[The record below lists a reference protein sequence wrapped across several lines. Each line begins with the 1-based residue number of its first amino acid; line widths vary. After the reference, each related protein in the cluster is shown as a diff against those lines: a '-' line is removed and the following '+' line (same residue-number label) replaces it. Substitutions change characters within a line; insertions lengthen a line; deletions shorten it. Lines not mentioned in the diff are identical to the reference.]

1 MKPNLFISYSRREVG
16 FVDDLFGHL
25 EKEGF
30 QTWLDYR
37 SLEPGKPWKE
47 QIYQGIMDANVIL
60 LVVSKASIASDN
72 VEMEWQHVLKEKG
85 KRILLLIFE
94 TMDLPP
100 ELEHL
105 EWVDFRGNYSKALQ
119 ELFHQ
124 LQTPEKEKYPAPQM
138 GFKVPS
144 IVWVAMALSA
154 VLAIISLATLW
165 TLFIP
170 FFLAPLPYRILKR
183 NFRYLLVQGALI
195 MLPVALYLTSL
206 FSTNRDIGD
215 TALFLSTAS
224 IPFVIA
230 LLFVLRT
237 PAMQRWGKPEAIKPL
252 FVPHDNVSYPDP
264 KPVSFFVEHAPQDR
278 IIAEEM
284 SATLKA
290 QGHLLAADEKS
301 AEAVFT
307 LVSAFK
313 NDTELDC
320 EKQVVYPVIL
330 QSNAKASHKLSR
342 VQWLD
347 FRYGVHHLDVVAKLL
362 NQPGKLLRALC
373 IRPAGNQLV
382 LPSTILYLS
391 YFIAFLAIFCIG
403 SWLPYLLQYSPEVMQ
418 STDFDSPMLQLL
430 ASMILFG
437 VIAFFMGR
445 QLVSRKGFA
454 ASLPGLTVGM
464 LLLGGILYWEYLID
478 QSVFAILGTTVEA
491 RGYSSYYP
499 PYLYMIGNLIM
510 IVYLFFKRAELKR
523 WFPAR
528 IRS

>member
-1 MKPNLFISYSRREVG
+1 MKPNIFISYSRREVG
-16 FVDDLFGHL
+16 FVDDLHGRL
-25 EKEGF
+25 EKEGY

-37 SLEPGKPWKE
+37 SLVPGKPWKE
-47 QIYQGIMDANVIL
+47 QIYQGIKDAKVIL
-60 LVVSKASIASDN
+60 LVVSRASIDSDN
-72 VEMEWQHVLKEKG
+72 VEMEWKSVLKEKG
-85 KRILLLIFE
+85 KRIILLIFE

-100 ELEHL
+100 ELENF
-105 EWVDFRGNYSKALQ
+105 EWVDFRGNYSKSLQ
-119 ELFHQ
+119 ELFRQ
-124 LQTPEKEKYPAPQM
+124 LQAPEKEKNAAPQM
-138 GFKVPS
+138 GFKVPA
-144 IVWVAMALSA
+144 IVWVAVALSA
-154 VLAIISLATLW
+154 VVAVMSVGALW

-170 FFLAPLPYRILKR
+170 FFLIPLPFRILKR
-183 NFRYLLVQGALI
+183 SFQYLIVQGALI
-195 MLPVALYLTSL
+195 MLPPALYLTSL
-206 FSTNRDIGD
+206 FSITYETGEGTLI
-215 TALFLSTAS
+215 LSMAS

-230 LLFVLRT
+230 LLFALRS
-237 PAMQRWGKPEAIKPL
+237 PAMQRWGKPESIKPL
-252 FVPHDNVSYPDP
+252 FAKHDGVKYPKP
-264 KPVSFFVEHAPQDR
+264 KPVSFFVEYAPQDKVV
-278 IIAEEM
+278 AGEM
-284 SATLKA
+284 TAVLEAHGHRPSADA
-290 QGHLLAADEKS
+290 HS

-330 QSNAKASHKLSR
+330 QSNKNISRQLSR

-347 FRYGVHHLDVVAKLL
+347 FRHGVHHLDVVAKLL
-362 NQPGKLLRALC
+362 NTPSKLLHALC

-391 YFIAFLAIFCIG
+391 YFIAFLAIVCIG
-403 SWLPYLLQYSPEVMQ
+403 SWLPYMLQYLPEVMEY
-418 STDFDSPMLQLL
+418 TDFDSPMLQLL

-478 QSVFAILGTTVEA
+478 QSMFFILGTTVET

-499 PYLYMIGNLIM
+499 PYLYMIGNSIM
-510 IVYLFFKRAELKR
+510 LVYLFFKRAELKR

-528 IRS
+528 AK

>member
-1 MKPNLFISYSRREVG
+1 MKPSIFISYSRREVG
-16 FVDDLFGHL
+16 FVDDLYGHL
-25 EKEGF
+25 DKDGY

-37 SLEPGKPWKE
+37 SLVPGKPWKE
-47 QIYQGIMDANVIL
+47 QIYQGIEGASVVL

-72 VEMEWQHVLKEKG
+72 VEMEWKSVLKQKG
-85 KRILLLIFE
+85 KRIILLIFE

-100 ELEHL
+100 ELENF
-105 EWVDFRGNYSKALQ
+105 EWVDFRENYSKALQ
-119 ELFHQ
+119 ELFRQ
-124 LQTPEKEKYPAPQM
+124 LQAPEKEKNPAPQM
-138 GFKVPS
+138 GFKVPA
-144 IVWVAMALSA
+144 IVWVAVALSA
-154 VLAIISLATLW
+154 VVAVMSVGALW

-170 FFLAPLPYRILKR
+170 FFLIPLPFRILKR
-183 NFRYLLVQGALI
+183 SFQYLIVQGALI
-195 MLPVALYLTSL
+195 MLPPALYLTSL
-206 FSTNRDIGD
+206 FSITYETGEGTLI
-215 TALFLSTAS
+215 LSMVS

-230 LLFVLRT
+230 LLFVLRS
-237 PAMQRWGKPEAIKPL
+237 PAMQRWGKPESIKPL
-252 FVPHDNVSYPDP
+252 FAKHDGVKYPKP
-264 KPVSFFVEHAPQDR
+264 KPVSFFVEYAPQDKVV
-278 IIAEEM
+278 AGEM
-284 SATLKA
+284 TAVLEAHGHRPSADA
-290 QGHLLAADEKS
+290 HS

-330 QSNAKASHKLSR
+330 QSNKNISRQLSR

-347 FRYGVHHLDVVAKLL
+347 FRHGVHHLDVVAKLL
-362 NQPGKLLRALC
+362 NTPSKLLHALC

-391 YFIAFLAIFCIG
+391 YFIAFLAIVCIG
-403 SWLPYLLQYSPEVMQ
+403 SWLPYMLQYLPEVMEY
-418 STDFDSPMLQLL
+418 TDFDSPMLQLL

-478 QSVFAILGTTVEA
+478 QSMFFILGTTVET

-499 PYLYMIGNLIM
+499 PYLYMIGNSIM
-510 IVYLFFKRAELKR
+510 LVYLFFKRAELKR
-523 WFPAR
+523 WFPSRA
-528 IRS
+528 